1 MLKLLVIEDHALVR
15 EGMIQTLRH
24 LEPDRPAAEICIL
37 EAGNCDDG
45 CAILIEQEDFD
56 LVLLDLALP
65 GMDGLTCLGLIR
77 QRFPAVPVVI
87 VSAYDDAPTVKRA
100 LKAGASGFIPK
111 AYPGERMLAAL
122 RQVLAG
128 QVYEPENLLPTSP
141 ISEPA
146 STVVTETAADDF
158 GLTERQA
165 EVLGLMNSG
174 KSNRE
179 IAALL
184 GVSEGTVKIHVTA
197 VLKALG
203 VSSRTQAMVAVA
215 RHRIKL

>member
-15 EGMIQTLRH
+15 EGMVQTLRH
-24 LEPDRPAAEICIL
+24 LEPHRPASEIRIL

-45 CAILIEQEDFD
+45 CAILLQEDDFD

-65 GMDGLTCLGLIR
+65 GMDGLSCLGLIR

-111 AYPGERMLAAL
+111 TYPGERMLAAL

-141 ISEPA
+141 ISEPPSPA
-146 STVVTETAADDF
+146 ATESAADDF

-165 EVLGLMNSG
+165 EVLALMNSG